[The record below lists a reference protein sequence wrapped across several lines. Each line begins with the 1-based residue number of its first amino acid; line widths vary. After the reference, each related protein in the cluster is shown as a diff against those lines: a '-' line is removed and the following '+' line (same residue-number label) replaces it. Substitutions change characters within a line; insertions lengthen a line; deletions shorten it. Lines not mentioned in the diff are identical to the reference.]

1 MAANVPVADVFADA
15 NAQSNLSVRVTESVH
30 YFTEVSVTQL
40 HSTPTPER
48 NYTRP
53 LEIHTDVPLPKEF
66 RFTTDPTL

>member
-1 MAANVPVADVFADA
+1 MPVADVFADA
-15 NAQSNLSVRVTESVH
+15 NAQTNLSVRVTESVH

-40 HSTPTPER
+40 HSTPTLER

-66 RFTTDPTL
+66 HFTTDPTL